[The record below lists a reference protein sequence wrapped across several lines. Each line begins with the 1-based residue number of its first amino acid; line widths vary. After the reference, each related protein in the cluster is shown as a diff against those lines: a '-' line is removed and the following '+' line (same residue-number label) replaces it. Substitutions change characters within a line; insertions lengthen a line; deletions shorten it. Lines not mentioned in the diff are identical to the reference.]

1 MAAAVVSQQ
10 PRSPIQR
17 GDCTDGR
24 SVVLT
29 NKHKINSKDSEVGS
43 RGFSSQT
50 VRSPIH
56 PPVFNNIAH
65 HACCDLMYLSFP
77 FLARHDDPEE
87 KLRDEK
93 LEAIR
98 ARHRFQSFAKER
110 EGNLVKW
117 YVDGHDYFYAVSEL
131 LDSARSC
138 IFIQDWWSVE
148 SRALFASST
157 RSERTMEARSH
168 LETKSRD
175 RCQNLR
181 HCLQRLT
188 FSSSSA
194 YLLELSHTEL
204 CPSFSRLAHLEVSVS
219 NTMNSLHTKHALE
232 GLHPNIACMRHPDHF
247 DGEDTVLFW
256 VITSSKSHCR
266 GQQYGVYRWSRPVL
280 RSLGYILAFFGR
292 LPYRGLEEDSL
303 ARYREVIFDEN
314 PGSRMACQDYNNAR
328 VQDFQNVEKWASNQ
342 QSRLEVPRMP
352 WHDVTATCFSQVH
365 MMIQGP
371 TVFDICQHFVE
382 RWNFI
387 YNLKYKKKRGTDG
400 RYELLAFPHVLGQE
414 MPDHPSHPDHEPV
427 TQHPH
432 YQQWAQT
439 GRRFLGMEANPQIS
453 TQSPSTNLDP
463 KGNMKVQVVRSCGDW
478 SNGTTTEHSIQNA
491 YIQLIEQAQRFIYM
505 SVASP
510 PDFITT
516 CSTDKDGQIRNT
528 IGLALA
534 NRIVQAARANQPFKI
549 VVAIPCIPGFSG
561 NLDDS
566 DQSDGTMA
574 IMDWTYKSICRGPGS
589 IFSHVQSHGVDP
601 RKYISFYN
609 LRSFDRIDY
618 DPETLKKIEDAAGI
632 SYYEA
637 EAALARTYLGE
648 SAGSEELEKNK
659 EVTFKL
665 AQKGESMQAGNRD
678 LMACDG
684 ETLKIDLPRNVEEA
698 RHRLSTWSE
707 AASRYH
713 RGGPTSITTKNNS
726 SGLEAL
732 PWLGNEQSERN
743 AFVTEELYIHT
754 KCMIVDDQKVIM
766 GSANINDRSMIK
778 TLSIVPW
785 LAKTCWKASRFAA
798 TLRRRLYREHLG
810 LFSPQSNSL
819 QSNEPTR
826 SMLPVNVPQEDV
838 MGSREDQIVT
848 DPMGRELEEMW
859 TGRARVNTQAFNK
872 VFRCVP
878 AAGILN
884 WKDYEEYV
892 PNGPD
897 APKVGHVAP
906 SAGDVHEVKR
916 ELSRIQGQLVEMP
929 LDFLEQDKMYREG
942 KAVNLVTMNIYT

>member
-1 MAAAVVSQQ
+1 MDKFLDRFQHPS
-10 PRSPIQR
+10 
-17 GDCTDGR
+17 
-24 SVVLT
+24 
-29 NKHKINSKDSEVGS
+29 SEVTDKLERLGEGIK
-43 RGFSSQT
+43 RL
-50 VRSPIH
+50 
-56 PPVFNNIAH
+56 FNPN
-65 HACCDLMYLSFP
+65 S
-77 FLARHDDPEE
+77 RHDDPEE
-87 KLRDEK
+87 KLRDQK
-93 LEAIR
+93 LEEIR

-110 EGNLVKW
+110 EGNHAKW

-131 LDSARSC
+131 LESARSC
-138 IFIQDWWSVE
+138 IFIQDWWLSPE
-148 SRALFASST
+148 LYLRRPPAQNELWRLDRILKRKA
-157 RSERTMEARSH
+157 EAGV
-168 LETKSRD
+168 KI
-175 RCQNLR
+175 
-181 HCLQRLT
+181 
-188 FSSSSA
+188 FVIV
-194 YLLELSHTEL
+194 YK
-204 CPSFSRLAHLEVSVS
+204 EVSVS

-256 VITSSKSHCR
+256 SHHQKVIVVDDNTACIGGLDLCFGRWDTSSH
-266 GQQYGVYRWSRPVL
+266 
-280 RSLGYILAFFGR
+280 
-292 LPYRGLEEDSL
+292 SL
-303 ARYREVIFDEN
+303 ADCHIADLRKTIW
-314 PGSRMACQDYNNAR
+314 PGQDYNNAR
-328 VQDFQNVEKWASNQ
+328 VQDFQEVEKWASNQ
-342 QSRLEVPRMP
+342 QSRLELPRMP
-352 WHDVTATCFSQVH
+352 WHDVH

-371 TVFDICQHFVE
+371 AVFDICQHFVE

-400 RYELLAFPHVLGQE
+400 RYELLAFPHAPGE
-414 MPDHPSHPDHEPV
+414 GMPDQLSHPDHEPV
-427 TQHPH
+427 TQHPY

-439 GRRFLGMEANPQIS
+439 GRRFLGMEANPQTS
-453 TQSPSTNLDP
+453 TQLPSTNLGP

-491 YIQLIEQAQRFIYM
+491 YIQLIEQAQRFIYIENQF
-505 SVASP
+505 
-510 PDFITT
+510 FITT

-534 NRIVQAARANQPFKI
+534 NRIIQAARANQPFKV

-566 DQSDGTMA
+566 EKSDGTMA

-589 IFSHVQSHGVDP
+589 IFSHVQNQGVDP

-609 LRSFDRIDY
+609 LRSFDRINY

-637 EAALARTYLGE
+637 EAALARIYLGE

-665 AQKGESMQAGNRD
+665 AQKGESMDAGNRD
-678 LMACDG
+678 MMARGG
-684 ETLKIDLPRNVEEA
+684 ETLKVDLPKNVEEA
-698 RHRLSTWSE
+698 RQRLSTWSE
-707 AASRYH
+707 AASRYYS
-713 RGGPTSITTKNNS
+713 GGPTSISTKNNFN
-726 SGLEAL
+726 GLEAL
-732 PWLGNEQSERN
+732 PLLGNEQSERD

-766 GSANINDRSMIK
+766 GSANINDRSMVGDRDSEIALVVEDQDIIDS
-778 TLSIVPW
+778 TM
-785 LAKTCWKASRFAA
+785 AGENWKASRFAA
-798 TLRRRLYREHLG
+798 TLRRRLYKEHLG
-810 LFSPQSNSL
+810 LLPPQSNSL

-826 SMLPVNVPQEDV
+826 SMLPVNVPQEDDT
-838 MGSREDQIVT
+838 GSREDQIVT

-892 PNGPD
+892 PKGPD

-916 ELSRIQGQLVEMP
+916 ELSRIQGHLVEMP
-929 LDFLEQDKMYREG
+929 LDFLEQDKMYREST
-942 KAVNLVTMNIYT
+942 AVNLVTMDIYT